1 MLNPDCDVF
10 GLKNCLMMHEAG
22 IQYSFNYLHLQQYNN
37 CAHERQS
44 YGPEDFLPFINSVL
58 KGILGEE

>member
-1 MLNPDCDVF
+1 
-10 GLKNCLMMHEAG
+10 MHEAG